1 MKTETYISGS
11 YTELNEVVTLLINK
25 GFTGHLRLD
34 RNNGLK
40 KYILIRNYKSCD
52 LGLKYAFM
60 ENWSHNEKDV
70 LITSDEFI
78 NNPDKYISML

>member
-1 MKTETYISGS
+1 MKAEIYISGNYS
-11 YTELNEVVTLLINK
+11 ELNDVVTILVK
-25 GFTGHLRLD
+25 SGFTGTLRLD
-34 RNNGLK
+34 KNSGLK
-40 KYILIRNYKSCD
+40 KYILIRNYKDCD